1 MECLKLLSQFQ
12 QKKLVFFLLFKTIT
26 CLKGKALFIAGL
38 ALGLSKSFF
47 FPIIVNFSFTI
58 THQYTRKAVAFSLYY
73 REKIKVF
80 LGIFQNKIA
89 MKLTKKKYS
98 DENQMPAFGSRIFV
112 LAAPRKPH
120 ATQSSLD
127 VRSFYL
133 WLCRFILIFSF
144 LFLIPLSLSISLL
157 IIFFTCSHKLIK
169 PAKDIK
175 NCLAHR
181 ITQNH

>member
-1 MECLKLLSQFQ
+1 
-12 QKKLVFFLLFKTIT
+12 
-26 CLKGKALFIAGL
+26 
-38 ALGLSKSFF
+38 
-47 FPIIVNFSFTI
+47 
-58 THQYTRKAVAFSLYY
+58 
-73 REKIKVF
+73 
-80 LGIFQNKIA
+80 

-181 ITQNH
+181 ITQNHQIKNTQKTRASSFAKKGKSMKGIIDIYMLIKTTSKFWQIKEIN